1 MFSTLLLE
9 KVSQFRVSIYAGN
22 LIVNYIPHVL
32 LDLVVVRLNVGFHL
46 VLILRGI
53 FEIGQDWNRHIFFHF
68 GIDFFTVHDNL
79 CVKNLLVNALVDV
92 VGNRSDKYSL
102 CQCGNLARWNKRIH
116 LRVE

>member
-46 VLILRGI
+46 VLILRCI
-53 FEIGQDWNRHIFFHF
+53 FEIGQDWNRHIFFHLS
-68 GIDFFTVHDNL
+68 IDFFAIHNNL
-79 CVKNLLVNALVDV
+79 CVKNLLVNALVNV
-92 VGNRSDKYSL
+92 VGNSSDEYTL
-102 CQCGNLARWNKRIH
+102 RERGNLARRDK
-116 LRVE
+116 